1 MKFLAR
7 AFLLILLALPVAPV
21 AVVWLCLQDAPLV
34 VRKLELTPQDIANA
48 KRLMDQHDPRTAR
61 ANATRRLVISE
72 QEFDLLVNYAASR
85 YRDSAA
91 RASLGPGLV
100 RLQASAQVPRNPFG
114 RYLNVDATLRETAAL
129 PRIEHIRIGRLTVP
143 PVVADYLLRQGL
155 HWTLAADRGGL
166 AADIVKGVRVADGRL
181 TVTYVLN
188 GGIGE
193 RARSALLSSTDQARL
208 RAYHERLVE
217 AVANAPGKV
226 SLAELLPPLF
236 RIAIERGSAG
246 DVVAE
251 SRAAFVVLAF
261 YANGI
266 APAAVV
272 PAASQWAQPARRTVT
287 LAGRDDFAKH
297 FLISAAISATAGS
310 PLADAIGLYKEI
322 EDSRGGSG
330 FSFNDIGADRAGTRL
345 GEIASRSPQRA
356 LRLAQALAG
365 GVKERDFMPDVSDL
379 PEFMP
384 EAEFLRRYGGIDG
397 AGYKQMMATIEARIE
412 SRPLLR

>member
-1 MKFLAR
+1 
-7 AFLLILLALPVAPV
+7 
-21 AVVWLCLQDAPLV
+21 
-34 VRKLELTPQDIANA
+34 
-48 KRLMDQHDPRTAR
+48 
-61 ANATRRLVISE
+61 
-72 QEFDLLVNYAASR
+72 
-85 YRDSAA
+85 
-91 RASLGPGLV
+91 
-100 RLQASAQVPRNPFG
+100 
-114 RYLNVDATLRETAAL
+114 
-129 PRIEHIRIGRLTVP
+129 
-143 PVVADYLLRQGL
+143 
-155 HWTLAADRGGL
+155 
-166 AADIVKGVRVADGRL
+166 
-181 TVTYVLN
+181 VTYVLN

-217 AVANAPGKV
+217 AVANAHARV
-226 SLAELLPPLF
+226 SLAELMTPLF

-251 SRAAFVVLAF
+251 ARAALVVLAF

-266 APAAVV
+266 APAAIV
-272 PAASQWAQPARRTVT
+272 PAATQWAQPARRTVT

-345 GEIASRSPQRA
+345 GEIASQSPQRA
-356 LRLAQALAG
+356 LRLAQALAA

-379 PEFMP
+379 PEFLP

-397 AGYKQMMATIEARIE
+397 AGYKRMMATIEARVQ